1 MNIRRISDGMP
12 FRIAKSEALNLI
24 KDKPTEFIHTTKSY
38 TRSFYRRMNQSMNN
52 EAAFKAEQVDFSDK
66 QKKNFVEQDGRK
78 IIGWRYKGVK
88 TLHYELPADPKKA
101 EEKKT
106 WLQDI
111 IDKAC
116 RNPNDQSLKAGI
128 LTKLA
133 IFFGFLNS
141 DVKPESQELKKESVD
156 LPLYQRY
163 VLGYGDLKNIKLA

>member
-1 MNIRRISDGMP
+1 MNVRRISDGMP

-78 IIGWRYKGVK
+78 IIGWRYRGVNPFAYK
-88 TLHYELPADPKKA
+88 IPKEKEEA
-101 EEKKT
+101 EAKKS
-106 WLQDI
+106 WIKSIVEQ
-111 IDKAC
+111 AC
-116 RNPNDQSLKAGI
+116 INPNDKSLKQG
-128 LTKLA
+128 LLSKLA
-133 IFFGFLNS
+133 IFFGFL
-141 DVKPESQELKKESVD
+141 SQKKVTHEIEESVD